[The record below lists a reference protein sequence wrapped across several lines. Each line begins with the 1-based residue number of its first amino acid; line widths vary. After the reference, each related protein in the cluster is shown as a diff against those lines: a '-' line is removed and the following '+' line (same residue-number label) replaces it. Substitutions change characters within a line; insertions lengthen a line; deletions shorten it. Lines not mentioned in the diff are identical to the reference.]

1 MCSTLAGMEN
11 TPRSCRRPGCGWSA
25 TASLS
30 FRYATGQVWLLDLSN
45 TPDPSL
51 YDLCTAHADTLTV
64 PRGWERV
71 DERAQAVRQEPA
83 RRGPHGTAATA
94 PEPVGARRAQGRR
107 NRYEGLSREL
117 PRLAARLA
125 IEPDPD
131 QRREAPVAG
140 RDPVPVTSRD
150 LAPVSFG
157 APLDRRRPA

>member
-1 MCSTLAGMEN
+1 MWFTVAGMEN
-11 TPRSCRRPGCGWSA
+11 TTRSCRRPGCGWSA

-30 FRYATGQVWLLDLSN
+30 FRYATSQVWLLDLSR

-51 YDLCTAHADTLTV
+51 YDLCTSHADTLTV

-71 DERAQAVRQEPA
+71 DERTAAVAEAPASRAVLAPHRTTAAEPA
-83 RRGPHGTAATA
+83 
-94 PEPVGARRAQGRR
+94 GACRAEGRR

-125 IEPDPD
+125 AEPDAD
-131 QRREAPVAG
+131 ERRPAPVA
-140 RDPVPVTSRD
+140 SRD

-157 APLDRRRPA
+157 APFDRRRPA